1 VVSSDKTLG
10 TKGLRRFVSLVKPDT
25 AVVDSS
31 AAAVTLD
38 SDSEYGCDAIG
49 IGVLILNPLLRHKTV
64 SMAMELAGSVMAAT
78 NSCKEW
84 MASMRLDTGQVCRHK
99 YCRRLQ
105 SYDRWP
111 VIDHMDRRSSSQFY
125 ETWWHLLPKLA
136 VGTATALVEFVA
148 DEETVAHHNACPEK
162 NRQLARN
169 MEPDLGLRCM
179 VYSRN
184 KTKARSMVAAED
196 VCPAIVVE

>member
-1 VVSSDKTLG
+1 LT
-10 TKGLRRFVSLVKPDT
+10 
-25 AVVDSS
+25 
-31 AAAVTLD
+31 
-38 SDSEYGCDAIG
+38 
-49 IGVLILNPLLRHKTV
+49 
-64 SMAMELAGSVMAAT
+64 
-78 NSCKEW
+78 
-84 MASMRLDTGQVCRHK
+84 
-99 YCRRLQ
+99 
-105 SYDRWP
+105 
-111 VIDHMDRRSSSQFY
+111 
-125 ETWWHLLPKLA
+125 

-196 VCPAIVVE
+196 VCPAIVVEELASDWQGQRQHYTLLPSRPFGFDYEIMAHSFPLTYYD